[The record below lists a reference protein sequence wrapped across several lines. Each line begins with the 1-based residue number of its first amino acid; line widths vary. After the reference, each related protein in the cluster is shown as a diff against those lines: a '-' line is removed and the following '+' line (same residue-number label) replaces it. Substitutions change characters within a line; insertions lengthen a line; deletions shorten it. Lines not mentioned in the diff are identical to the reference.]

1 METLTTILVIFQALG
16 AILGAGSAVW
26 GELSYS
32 KAMRDGK
39 VDRAEHKHLEAIHR
53 GLRFGMTTVL
63 LSSFGLV
70 VAAYVNEATPQPG
83 MTASYWLLMIF
94 AFIIIG
100 ATWGMARKTVAFT
113 RGSMIAFAAWWFLA
127 YLTLGMLPIASLQA
141 GFAAFIAA
149 LVLFAIV
156 LYASRVVGAPRRR
169 R

>member
-16 AILGAGSAVW
+16 AVLGAGSAVW

-32 KAMRDGK
+32 RAMRDGK
-39 VDRAEHKHLEAIHR
+39 VNRAEHKHLEAIHR

-70 VAAYVNEATPQPG
+70 VAAYINEASPQPG
-83 MTASYWLLMIF
+83 LTASYWLLMIF

-100 ATWGMARKTVAFT
+100 ASWAMARRTIAFT
-113 RGSMIAFAAWWFLA
+113 RGSLIAFTAWWFLA
-127 YLTLGMLPIASLQA
+127 YLTLGGLPIASIQA
-141 GFAAFIAA
+141 GFAAFVVA
-149 LVLFAIV
+149 LALFAIV

-169 R
+169 K